1 MGAGTLGATD
11 YFSMGSDWEV
21 QESGLNTINQR
32 ATAPKAN
39 GDLRAS
45 SVFGQEVVVFS
56 KFIYTGAQTTL
67 AAALTAANSG
77 SGCHV
82 GQKPGTYLI
91 NQVEVDLDPLG
102 RGERAP
108 ITLFGVNGFSADSEI
123 FQPSID
129 VTLSLGS
136 IPDLLTNSDADSECT
151 SAKYT
156 LQAFFGT
163 NLAAAATILR
173 GATYGG
179 AESIGMNYF
188 GDPTLTTTGW
198 DQMSANALGYVS
210 DYSKMDYA
218 FVKGVSR
225 Q

>member
-1 MGAGTLGATD
+1 MGAGSLAATD

-21 QESGLNTINQR
+21 QESGLNTLNQR
-32 ATAPKAN
+32 VTAPKAN

-56 KFIYTGAQTTL
+56 KFIYHGSETTL
-67 AAALTAANSG
+67 AAALSAANSA

-102 RGERAP
+102 RGEAAL
-108 ITLFGVNGFSADSEI
+108 ITLMGINGFSADSNI
-123 FQPSID
+123 YHPSID
-129 VTLSLGS
+129 VTLTLGE
-136 IPDLLTNSDADSECT
+136 IPDLLANSDGDSECT
-151 SAKYT
+151 SAKFT

-163 NLAAAATILR
+163 NLNADATIRR
-173 GATYGG
+173 GKTFGG
-179 AESIGMNYF
+179 AESIGMNFF
-188 GDPTLTTTGW
+188 GTPTLTTTGW
-198 DQMSANALGYVS
+198 DQMSANALGFVS
-210 DYSKMDYA
+210 DYSKMDYS
-218 FVKGVSR
+218 FVKGIAR